1 MGLNNRFD
9 IGQQK
14 NEALIFR
21 NLWEGNIVLD
31 SLFAEVY
38 FGFVV
43 SHRTLIAGKP
53 SNPYPSG
60 VSYEKE
66 FPEGANIKPLREFL
80 FARRFNPP

>member
-14 NEALIFR
+14 NEALIF
-21 NLWEGNIVLD
+21 EIYGGEIVLD

-43 SHRTLIAGKP
+43 SHRT
-53 SNPYPSG
+53 S
-60 VSYEKE
+60 
-66 FPEGANIKPLREFL
+66 
-80 FARRFNPP
+80 

>member
-21 NLWEGNIVLD
+21 NLWEGNIVFD

-43 SHRTLIAGKP
+43 SHRTLIAGKA
-53 SNPYPSG
+53 SNP
-60 VSYEKE
+60 
-66 FPEGANIKPLREFL
+66 
-80 FARRFNPP
+80 